1 MRSMNTI
8 RIETSRWVLVTIGL
22 LMSGQT
28 FAQLDLSGEIFNLR
42 FHEEGWEEEIG
53 DYAGVPVNEAA
64 RRRAD
69 AWMPSLLTVPEHQ
82 CKPHGA
88 DRVENFGGMRI
99 WKEVDMPTQDLTA
112 YHILVQW
119 MLMHRVI
126 YMDGRPHPPDYAPR
140 TFMGFST
147 GGWDGNSLRFNT
159 THLKESW
166 LRRNGLVRSEKAAL
180 TERLVKHEDFLVW
193 VFMIDDPVY
202 MTEPYIRSRQAAY
215 RPEQGPFPAFPCE
228 VVDII
233 ERDRGIVPHHLPGA
247 NPDLEAYGIR
257 YGIPQEA
264 ARGGAE
270 TMYPEYMQRLE
281 ALWSAQSSAVVG
293 AR

>member
-1 MRSMNTI
+1 MRSLRTRRSLLLGI
-8 RIETSRWVLVTIGL
+8 TL
-22 LMSGQT
+22 LMSGQA

-53 DYAGVPVNEAA
+53 DYAGVPVNESA
-64 RRRAD
+64 RLRAD
-69 AWMPSLLTVPEHQ
+69 TWMPSLLTLPEHQ

-99 WKEVDMPTQDLTA
+99 WKEVDLATQELSA

-126 YMDGRPHPPDYAPR
+126 YMDGRPHPPEYAPR
-140 TFMGFST
+140 SFMGFST
-147 GGWDGNSLRFNT
+147 GGWDGNSLRFRT

-166 LRRNGLVRSEKAAL
+166 LRRNGLVRSEKANL
-180 TERLVKHEDFLVW
+180 TERLVKHEDVLVW

-215 RPEQGPFPAFPCE
+215 RPEQGPFPVFPCE
-228 VVDII
+228 TVDIVARAQG
-233 ERDRGIVPHHLPGA
+233 EVPHHLPGT
-247 NPDLEAYGIR
+247 NPDLLAYAAR
-257 YGIPQEA
+257 YGIPQAA

-270 TMYPEYMQRLE
+270 TMYPEYMIRLE
-281 ALWSAQSSAVVG
+281 ELWEREAGRVT
-293 AR
+293 RR

>member
-1 MRSMNTI
+1 MHSVKTTRS
-8 RIETSRWVLVTIGL
+8 L
-22 LMSGQT
+22 LLAAVILTSGQA

-53 DYAGVPVNEAA
+53 DYAGVPVNESA
-64 RRRAD
+64 RLRAD
-69 AWMPSLLTVPEHQ
+69 TWLPSLLTLPEHQ

-99 WKEVDMPTQDLTA
+99 WKEVNLATQELTA

-126 YMDGRPHPPDYAPR
+126 YMDGRPHPPEYAPR
-140 TFMGFST
+140 SFMGFSS
-147 GGWDGNSLRFNT
+147 GGWDGNSLRFTT

-166 LRRNGLVRSEKAAL
+166 LRRNGLVRSEKARL
-180 TERLVKHEDFLVW
+180 TERLVKHGDILVW
-193 VFMIDDPVY
+193 VFMIDDPAY

-215 RPEQGPFPAFPCE
+215 RPEQGPFPVFPCE
-228 VVDII
+228 ITDIVAR
-233 ERDRGIVPHHLPGA
+233 ERGEVPHHLPGT
-247 NPDLEAYGIR
+247 NPDLLTYGIR

-264 ARGGAE
+264 ARGGRE
-270 TMYPEYMQRLE
+270 TMYPEYMIRLE
-281 ALWSAQSSAVVG
+281 ELWERDAGNVAS
-293 AR
+293 R

>member
-1 MRSMNTI
+1 MHSI
-8 RIETSRWVLVTIGL
+8 RTTRLLLFVTVAL
-22 LMSGQT
+22 ASGQA

-53 DYAGVPVNEAA
+53 DYAGVPVNEAS

-69 AWMPSLLTVPEHQ
+69 SWMPSLLTLPEHQ

-88 DRVENFGGMRI
+88 DRIDNFGGMRV
-99 WKEVDMPTQDLTA
+99 WKEVDMATQEFTS

-119 MLMHRVI
+119 MLLHRVI
-126 YMDGRPHPPDYAPR
+126 YMDGRAHPPDYAPR

-147 GGWDGNSLRFNT
+147 GGWDGNSLRFRT

-166 LRRNGLVRSEKAAL
+166 LRRNGLMRSEKAEL
-180 TERLVKHEDFLVW
+180 TERMIRHENFFIW

-202 MTEPYIRSRQAAY
+202 LTEPYIRSRQAAY
-215 RPEQGPFPAFPCE
+215 RPQQGGFPVFPCE
-228 VVDII
+228 TVDII
-233 ERDRGIVPHHLPGA
+233 AREQGEVPHHLPDT
-247 NPDLEAYGIR
+247 NPDLLQYAER

-270 TMYPEYMQRLE
+270 TLYPEYMIRLDELLENE
-281 ALWSAQSSAVVG
+281 AL
-293 AR
+293 ARGE